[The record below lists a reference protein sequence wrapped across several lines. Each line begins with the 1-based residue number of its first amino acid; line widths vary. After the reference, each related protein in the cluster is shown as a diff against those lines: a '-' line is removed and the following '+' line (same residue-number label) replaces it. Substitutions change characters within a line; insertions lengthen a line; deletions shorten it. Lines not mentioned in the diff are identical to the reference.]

1 MPNQK
6 TGEINQFI
14 TQAIMNKTNIIKS
27 PTFIDLFAGAGGL
40 SIGLEKAGFKLVAA
54 TDWDYWSC
62 ETLRANHKG
71 IIVHEGDISLIDLQE
86 FKKKLR
92 ISNVDMIVGG
102 PPCQGFSALGKRL
115 KNDPRNQLWRYY
127 MQFVEY
133 FLPKVFLMENV
144 PELLKSQEFVEIKA
158 MAEHLGYTVEAK
170 VLHAVDYGVPQK
182 RRRAIIIG
190 SRIGTPMYPKATHY
204 APGQLSFDA
213 YQKELWRT
221 VGDVIRDLPLEPTG
235 QNWHVGRNPTTKSLA
250 RYKTVPPG
258 GNRFNLPIEL
268 MPNCWIKKKT
278 GSTDVFGR
286 LEWNKPSLTI
296 RTEFFKPEKG
306 RYLHPEA
313 HRPITIRE
321 AARLQTFPDDYVL
334 IGSHINVAKQVGNA
348 VPCELARNIGLAILK
363 LFEAVSNEVK
373 QESINSHPSFSGDF
387 AYLQS

>member
-1 MPNQK
+1 
-6 TGEINQFI
+6 
-14 TQAIMNKTNIIKS
+14 MNKTNIIKS

-54 TDWDYWSC
+54 TDWDHWSC
-62 ETLRANHKG
+62 KTLRANHKD

-86 FKKKLR
+86 FKEKLP

-102 PPCQGFSALGKRL
+102 PPCQGFSALGKRF
-115 KNDPRNQLWRYY
+115 KNDPRNQLWRHY
-127 MQFVEY
+127 MRFVEY

-144 PELLKSQEFVEIKA
+144 PELLKSQEFVEIKT

-170 VLHAVDYGVPQK
+170 VLYAVEYGVPQK

-190 SRIGTPMYPKATHY
+190 SRIGTPMHPKPTHY

-221 VGDVIRDLPLEPTG
+221 VGDAIRDLPLEPTG
-235 QNWHVGRNPTTKSLA
+235 ENWHVGRNPTAKSLA
-250 RYKTVPPG
+250 RYKTIPPG
-258 GNRFNLPIEL
+258 GNRFNLPIDL

-373 QESINSHPSFSGDF
+373 QESINVHPSFSGDF